1 MTSFDKAGE
10 TQQGFVFGVN
20 SEVNLQRK
28 RIPPEDTE
36 PPQEEPTFTE
46 MVCLRR
52 SNLTCVPDSVVKNSL
67 LTYLCLEG
75 NQISSIPGSMFCS
88 LPRLQWLDLRKNL
101 ITSLPADIGSH
112 RSLRHLLLE
121 ANPISELPAELGNV
135 ITLRGLSLRDC
146 PIHFP
151 PKEVLH
157 QGCRS
162 ILQYLRTVL
171 AQREVTERKSL
182 PAEEQLQLSELTES
196 SVEEQDE
203 SADEDG
209 LQKFRELKDELTLL
223 EKAEMASIGHS
234 DQKSRLL
241 PVAKRKGSSTK
252 IGIIPELHLLGSQYC
267 RRSEEREE
275 AARRELRKK
284 HTLLEKERKG
294 HCSSIRVTVS
304 AVGENQLDAR
314 MGFNAVSQL
323 ESMRIFEHLQ
333 MEADSKCLLE
343 GSRGPSQEQVFG
355 LTAAREE
362 DRSTRELERH
372 VRTHVKRMQERH
384 RNPRGTLTQQRTVTE
399 EDLKEFRKLQARLLE
414 RKNVGR
420 HSENPF
426 TIYTDDTWPSF
437 LFK

>member
-10 TQQGFVFGVN
+10 TQQRFVFGDN

-28 RIPPEDTE
+28 HIPPEDTE
-36 PPQEEPTFTE
+36 PQEEPTFTE

-52 SNLTCVPDSVVKNSL
+52 SNLTCVPDSVLKSSL

-88 LPRLQWLDLRKNL
+88 LPQLQWLDLRKNL

-162 ILQYLRTVL
+162 ILHHLRTVL

-209 LQKFRELKDELTLL
+209 LQKFRELKDELIQL
-223 EKAEMASIGHS
+223 EKAEMASMGHS

-241 PVAKRKGSSTK
+241 PVDKRKGSSTK

-267 RRSEEREE
+267 RRSGEREE
-275 AARRELRKK
+275 AAQSELRKK
-284 HTLLEKERKG
+284 HTLLEERKE
-294 HCSSIRVTVS
+294 
-304 AVGENQLDAR
+304 A
-314 MGFNAVSQL
+314 
-323 ESMRIFEHLQ
+323 LQ
-333 MEADSKCLLE
+333 KCDKQAKTRGRQRKGQEADSKCLLE
-343 GSRGPSQEQVFG
+343 GSRGPSQEQMFG
-355 LTAAREE
+355 LTAEREG
-362 DRSTRELERH
+362 DRSIRELERH
-372 VRTHVKRMQERH
+372 IRTHVKRMQERH
-384 RNPRGTLTQQRTVTE
+384 RNPRGTMTQQRTVTE

-414 RKNVGR
+414 RKTVGR

>member
-1 MTSFDKAGE
+1 
-10 TQQGFVFGVN
+10 
-20 SEVNLQRK
+20 
-28 RIPPEDTE
+28 
-36 PPQEEPTFTE
+36 
-46 MVCLRR
+46 
-52 SNLTCVPDSVVKNSL
+52 
-67 LTYLCLEG
+67 
-75 NQISSIPGSMFCS
+75 MFCS
-88 LPRLQWLDLRKNL
+88 LPQLQWLDLRKNL

-112 RSLRHLLLE
+112 RSLRYLLLE

-162 ILQYLRTVL
+162 ILQHLRTVL

-209 LQKFRELKDELTLL
+209 LQKFRELKDELILL
-223 EKAEMASIGHS
+223 EKAEMASMGHS

-241 PVAKRKGSSTK
+241 PVDKRKGSSTK

-267 RRSEEREE
+267 RRSGEREE
-275 AARRELRKK
+275 AAQRELRKK
-284 HTLLEKERKG
+284 HTLLEERKEALQK
-294 HCSSIRVTVS
+294 CDKQ
-304 AVGENQLDAR
+304 AKAR
-314 MGFNAVSQL
+314 GRQRKSQ
-323 ESMRIFEHLQ
+323 
-333 MEADSKCLLE
+333 EADSKCLLE
-343 GSRGPSQEQVFG
+343 GSRGPSQEQMFG
-355 LTAAREE
+355 LTAEREGE
-362 DRSTRELERH
+362 RSIRELERH
-372 VRTHVKRMQERH
+372 IRTHVKRMQERH
-384 RNPRGTLTQQRTVTE
+384 RNPRGSMTQQRTVTE

-414 RKNVGR
+414 RKTVGR